1 MRIHI
6 RLAEPFWRTV
16 GKREFSLELTKG
28 ACVKELI
35 SELRECYP
43 DLAKEMEEI
52 SLVIFVGE
60 EEARHDTRLE
70 DDDHVHL
77 VWPIAGG

>member
-16 GKREFSLELTKG
+16 GKRKLSLELTKG
-28 ACVKELI
+28 ACVKELMA
-35 SELRECYP
+35 ELRERYP
-43 DLAKEMEEI
+43 DLTKEMEEI
-52 SLVIFVGE
+52 PPVIFVGE
-60 EEARHDTRLE
+60 EEASDETCLE

>member
-28 ACVKELI
+28 ACVKDLI
-35 SELRECYP
+35 SELRERYP
-43 DLAKEMEEI
+43 DLTIEMEETPP
-52 SLVIFVGE
+52 VIFVGE

>member
-28 ACVKELI
+28 ACVKDLI
-35 SELRECYP
+35 SELRERYP
-43 DLAKEMEEI
+43 DLTKEMEEAPP
-52 SLVIFVGE
+52 VIFVGE
-60 EEARHDTRLE
+60 EEAHHETRLE